1 MELLLAAAWA
11 LSLGIL
17 TSINPCPMTTSVA
30 AMSYIGRRLDSARLV
45 FLSGLL
51 YTLGQVLVY
60 LVLGVLVTCSVLS
73 APEVLSRSLQKYG
86 SLLLGPLLIV
96 VAMFLLDLVPLA
108 IPSPGV
114 SPAMQRRVDALGIW
128 GALLLGMMFAI
139 SFCPTSAGLFF
150 LMLLRAVRLHSGV
163 LLPAAYGLG
172 TALPVLTFALL
183 LALGSRL
190 LGKTFERMSRV
201 GWWARRAAGV
211 AVLAFGVYCS
221 LEYVFDVPLL
231 STACLW
237 AASLSSTAGLSP
249 HASRARSSTRDAS
262 SFLPAANMAR
272 AQRR

>member
-1 MELLLAAAWA
+1 MELLLATVWA
-11 LSLGIL
+11 FSLGLL

-30 AMSYIGRRLDSARLV
+30 AMSYIGRRLDNARLV
-45 FLSGLL
+45 FASGLL
-51 YTLGQVLVY
+51 YALGQVLVY
-60 LVLGVLVTCSVLS
+60 LVLGVLVTSSVLS
-73 APEVLSRSLQKYG
+73 APEVLSRFLQKYG
-86 SLLLGPLLIV
+86 SLLLGPVLIV

-108 IPSPGV
+108 MPSPGV
-114 SPAMQRRVDALGIW
+114 SPAMQRRVDALGLW
-128 GALLLGMMFAI
+128 GALLLGMIFAA

-172 TALPVLTFALL
+172 TALPVLSFALL

-190 LGKTFERMSRV
+190 LGKTFQRVSRV

-211 AVLAFGVYCS
+211 AVLAFGVYCA

-231 STACLW
+231 STVCSDLAW
-237 AASLSSTAGLSP
+237 
-249 HASRARSSTRDAS
+249 
-262 SFLPAANMAR
+262 